1 MSVFTERN
9 TLGESDLLGLRI
21 SAGLL
26 ACVGGVVALYP
37 FLFAALLIVSAI
49 GLLNGRGSTSIHSMW
64 LLLGALCASIA
75 ITYLL
80 FRSSRALREGKRWA
94 AYVAIAFG
102 VVFLLLT
109 SGFIYDLYHPEHA
122 SPDEGF
128 GIFIVPALCVVG
140 LWWCVYL
147 NLPHVRRLLNARAH

>member
-9 TLGESDLLGLRI
+9 TLEESELLGLRI

-26 ACVGGVVALYP
+26 AGVGGVVALYP
-37 FLFAALLIVSAI
+37 FLFAAMLIVSAI
-49 GLLNGRGSTSIHSMW
+49 GHLNGRGSTSFHSML
-64 LLLGALCASIA
+64 LLLGALCASSA
-75 ITYLL
+75 MAYLL

-94 AYVAIAFG
+94 AYVTIACG

-109 SGFIYDLYHPEHA
+109 SGFIYDLSHPEHA
-122 SPDEGF
+122 GPDEGF
-128 GIFIVPALCVVG
+128 GLLIVPVLCVVG

-147 NLPHVRRLLNARAH
+147 NLPHVRRLLNTRAH